1 MESGAVMPFGCANVN
16 RTGLIHRASKLSVAE
31 TTDRLDAAFRAKGFK
46 IFARIDQK
54 AEAEAVGLTM
64 RPMQLLIF
72 GDPRAGT
79 PLMVAYPTIGID
91 LPLKVLVWEDSEGR
105 VWLSYTD
112 PVYLQERH
120 GLKDTPFKALGAL
133 VDQVFA

>member
-1 MESGAVMPFGCANVN
+1 VGSGTDQA
-16 RTGLIHRASKLSVAE
+16 GLIHRASKLPVAE
-31 TTDRLDAAFRAKGFK
+31 TTDRLEAILKAKGFK

-64 RPMQLLIF
+64 RPMQLVIF

-79 PLMVAYPTIGID
+79 PLMIAYPTIGID
-91 LPLKVLVWEDSEGR
+91 LPLKVLVWEDGEGR

-133 VDQVFA
+133 VDQVSA

>member
-1 MESGAVMPFGCANVN
+1 MRPGAD
-16 RTGLIHRASKLSVAE
+16 RSGLIHLESKWSVAQ
-31 TTDRLDAAFRAKGFK
+31 TTDRLETLLKAKGFK

-54 AEAEAVGLTM
+54 LEAEAVGLTM
-64 RPMQLLIF
+64 RPMQLVIF

-79 PLMVAYPTIGID
+79 PLMNTHPTIGID
-91 LPLKVLVWEDSEGR
+91 LPLKVMVWEDGDGR

-120 GLKDTPFKALGAL
+120 GLKETPFKAIGAL
-133 VDQVFA
+133 VEQVFA

>member
-1 MESGAVMPFGCANVN
+1 MASIAD
-16 RTGLIHRASKLSVAE
+16 RSGLIHRASHHPVAE
-31 TTDRLDAAFRAKGFK
+31 TADRLETVLKAKALK
-46 IFARIDQK
+46 VFARIDQK

-79 PLMVAYPTIGID
+79 PLMNAYPTIGID

-105 VWLSYTD
+105 VWLSYTN
-112 PVYLQERH
+112 PAYLQERH
-120 GLKDTPFKALGAL
+120 GLKETPFKTLDTL
-133 VDQVFA
+133 VDQALEGT